1 MIALKPFIEK
11 QRKLVLAL
19 YKAVF
24 WFESFGIQLLKMKSA
39 IQGVPFVIKDY
50 FQIKKQNKLV
60 QKPWKLGFTMPCF
73 HDKYDFGGVASGDYF
88 HQDLLVAQKIFKAQP
103 QKHADVGSRI
113 DGFVAH
119 VAAFRPIEVFDIRP
133 LNAHPRNI
141 AFKQADFMELPDDL
155 LDYCDSLSC
164 LHALEHFGLG
174 RYGDPIDVD
183 GHRKGFKNLCK
194 MLKPG
199 GTLYFSVPVGI
210 ERIEFNAHRVFSI
223 QTILDL
229 AKGKL
234 ELIDFSYVDDRGDL
248 HESPVLPDKAAAN
261 SFNLHYGCGI
271 FEFRK
276 LS

>member
-1 MIALKPFIEK
+1 MVTLKSFIKK

-19 YKAVF
+19 YRIIF

-39 IQGVPFVIKDY
+39 IQGLPFVVKDY
-50 FQIKKQNKLV
+50 VQLRKQNKLARK
-60 QKPWKLGFTMPCF
+60 QWKLGFSMPCF

-103 QKHADVGSRI
+103 RKHADVGSRI

-133 LNAHPRNI
+133 LSACPKNI
-141 AFKQADFMELPDDL
+141 MFKQADFMELSDDL

-183 GHRKGFKNLCK
+183 GYRKGFENLCK

-199 GTLYFSVPVGI
+199 GTLYFSVPVGV

-234 ELIDFSYVDDRGDL
+234 GLIDFSYVDDRGDL
-248 HESPVLPDKAAAN
+248 YESPHLTEEAAAN

-276 LS
+276 SS

>member
-1 MIALKPFIEK
+1 MVALKSFIRK
-11 QRKLVLAL
+11 QRKLVLVF
-19 YKAVF
+19 YKVLF
-24 WFESFGIQLLKMKSA
+24 WFESFGVQLLRTKSA
-39 IQGVPFVIKDY
+39 IQGVPFVVKDY
-50 FQIKKQNKLV
+50 FQIKKQNKLARK
-60 QKPWKLGFTMPCF
+60 QWKLGFTMPCF

-103 QKHADVGSRI
+103 RIHADVGSRI

-119 VAAFRPIEVFDIRP
+119 VAAFRTIEVFDIRP
-133 LNAHPRNI
+133 LNAHPKNI
-141 AFKQADFMELPDDL
+141 VFKQADFMELPDHL
-155 LDYCDSLSC
+155 REYCDSLSC

-183 GHRKGFKNLCK
+183 GYRKGFENLCK
-194 MLKPG
+194 MLKPN
-199 GTLYFSVPVGI
+199 GTLYFSVPIGV

-223 QTILDL
+223 ETILAL
-229 AKGKL
+229 ANGRL
-234 ELIDFSYVDDRGDL
+234 GLIDFSYVDDRGDL
-248 HESPVLPDKAAAN
+248 HESPLLDEEAVAN

>member
-1 MIALKPFIEK
+1 MVALRSFIRK
-11 QRKLVLAL
+11 QRKLVLAF
-19 YKAVF
+19 YQTIF
-24 WFESFGIQLLKMKSA
+24 WFESFGIQLLRMKSA

-50 FQIKKQNKLV
+50 FQIKQQNKLA
-60 QKPWKLGFTMPCF
+60 QKQWKLGFTMPCF

-133 LNAHPRNI
+133 LNAHPQNI
-141 AFKQADFMELPDDL
+141 VFKQADFMELPDDL

-174 RYGDPIDVD
+174 RYGDPIDID
-183 GHRKGFKNLCK
+183 GYRKGFKNLCK

-210 ERIEFNAHRVFSI
+210 ERIEFNAHRVFAI

-229 AKGKL
+229 AKEKL

-248 HESPVLPDKAAAN
+248 HESPALTDETAAN